1 MTPSPRMLLSIM
13 TMALAVPLAAQT
25 VSVTAANPNAAAQ
38 GTLNLNVTISGKG
51 FKNGASSSFL
61 VSGTTN
67 PGGIGVHSPRLVNS
81 TTLVANIDVSD
92 TATLSQF
99 DVALNNSEGP
109 GGQGRDLF
117 PVRAK

>member
-1 MTPSPRMLLSIM
+1 MTPSRRMLLPLI
-13 TMALAVPLAAQT
+13 TMALALPLAAQT
-25 VSVTAANPNAAAQ
+25 ISVTAASPNAAAQ

-67 PGGIGVHSPRLVNS
+67 PGGIVVHSTSFVNS

-92 TATLSQF
+92 TATVSQF
-99 DVALNNSEGP
+99 DVAINNAD
-109 GGQGRDLF
+109 GRSGKGSDLF
-117 PVRAK
+117 SV